1 MKKLAIGCAIVLA
14 IALVGFGV
22 AGYYAY
28 RWAQPMIQNAGDY
41 LDRAREM
48 SRLGDRVAN
57 KAPYIPPAS
66 GELTQSQVER
76 YLAVQTRVRE
86 EMATRWAEIE
96 SKAAQIQEKTK
107 GNQSASADGLRRDR
121 RELTFAEFTSALSD
135 LSGLYMDAR
144 RVQVNALNVQKF
156 SDAEYSW
163 VRLRVYE
170 AAGIEVANGIDM
182 SRVEELAREG
192 ALKSNVKLPDMPKP
206 QAPET
211 NRKLIKPHLA
221 KLKDGFALAFL
232 GL

>member
-1 MKKLAIGCAIVLA
+1 MKKL
-14 IALVGFGV
+14 LVGCLVVILIACVGFAV

-57 KAPYIPPAS
+57 KSPYSPPPS
-66 GELTQSQVER
+66 GELTQSQVDR
-76 YLAVQTRVRE
+76 YLAVQSRLRDE
-86 EMATRWAEIE
+86 LAARWKEIE
-96 SKAAQIQEKTK
+96 TKAAQIQEKTK
-107 GNQSASADGLRRDR
+107 GNQG
-121 RELTFAEFTSALSD
+121 ELTFTEFTTVLSD
-135 LSGLYMDAR
+135 LSGIYLEAR
-144 RVQVNALNVQKF
+144 REQVNALNVHKF

-192 ALKSNVKLPDMPKP
+192 ALKSNVRLPDMPKP
-206 QAPET
+206 QVPET

-221 KLKDGFALAFL
+221 KLQDGFALAFL